1 MQLVIITSVTHPVFR
16 RLLCLANF
24 KYLFEH
30 FVFCE
35 RRTGG
40 CYPELL
46 LICKCFPYDNFVA
59 PTARWDSVLT
69 SAAVK
74 IFMTNVKL
82 TSVTSGEITT
92 IGLISVTFTT
102 SPRWVFACLQC
113 VPVYHRFLLPNLSY
127 TLFAV
132 ADLKI
137 LVCTCW
143 IMLMSCHFVAK
154 HCHRE
159 SLIPS
164 AIVSWDSSKRF

>member
-74 IFMTNVKL
+74 IFMTIVKL

-113 VPVYHRFLLPNLSY
+113 VPVCVSSFSFAELVLYPVCCGWPEDFSLHLLNYADELSLCCQ
-127 TLFAV
+127 TL
-132 ADLKI
+132 
-137 LVCTCW
+137 
-143 IMLMSCHFVAK
+143 
-154 HCHRE
+154 
-159 SLIPS
+159 P
-164 AIVSWDSSKRF
+164 